1 MNSDATHTDA
11 SVRRPAWIKRAG
23 YALGGISVIATVLL
37 FTLREPD
44 SAATADI
51 VPPAT
56 AAAALTVTSARPRE
70 VTWPVTLEA
79 YGTIAPWEEASIGA
93 QIGGYQLVDVLV
105 NVGDPVK
112 KGQVLAR
119 FDPALL
125 LAEQAELQASADQ
138 AAANRDRARALQSSN
153 AISKQDVLQ
162 AVTQSKVA
170 DAALAKNQLQVKYT
184 EVLAPDDGVI
194 SARTAT
200 LGATIPLGQEL
211 FRMIRQGRQ
220 EWRGEVTATQLA
232 QIESGQDVTLQL
244 PDNTLASATIRQASP
259 LFDQASRLATV
270 YADIQPGSSARAGMY
285 VAGKIQLGNTRA
297 LVVPAKSVVIRDGR
311 SYVLTLS
318 AQDDTPQVALQPI
331 AVGRR
336 YGQEVEIT
344 EGLDADRH
352 VVVDGAGFLSDGDV
366 VRVAPNAPAGGAAQ
380 L

>member
-170 DAALAKNQLQVKYT
+170 DAALAKNKLQVKYT

-311 SYVLTLS
+311 SYVLALS
-318 AQDDTPQVALQPI
+318 AEDDTTEVSLQQI

-344 EGLDADRH
+344 EGLGSDRH